1 MVRFET
7 FPLRAIRLWFSNFAF
22 TTLLGAIHMKRVLTL
37 GGASV
42 ALLLFA
48 FGCKNTDA
56 AKTAE
61 QIQALEKRVEALE
74 KRPSFP
80 QRQMPPAQESAYQ
93 LPVGNSYVL
102 GEKSAPV
109 TVTVFSDYQ
118 CPFCAKVDPML
129 TSIISDP
136 ELKGKVNVV
145 FKHFPLSFH
154 KDAKPAAKAALAAGE
169 QGADKFYAMSAKIFE
184 NQGQGQFTPENFAKW
199 AKDIKLNVDK
209 FKTDL
214 KNNDAKYDALIAADT
229 ELGIKVANVRGTPSI
244 YVGGWEL
251 RERSVDGVKNI
262 IREKKL
268 ISAN

>member
-1 MVRFET
+1 
-7 FPLRAIRLWFSNFAF
+7 
-22 TTLLGAIHMKRVLTL
+22 MKRSLKISML
-37 GGASV
+37 AASIAV
-42 ALLLFA
+42 FA
-48 FGCKNTDA
+48 VGCKNTDSV
-56 AKTAE
+56 KTTE

-80 QRQMPPAQESAYQ
+80 QRQMPPAQETAYQ
-93 LPVGNSYVL
+93 LPAGSSYILGN
-102 GEKSAPV
+102 KSAPV

-118 CPFCAKVDPML
+118 CPFCAKVDPIMAE
-129 TSIISDP
+129 IIKDP
-136 ELKGKVNVV
+136 ELKDKVNVV

-169 QGADKFYAMSAKIFE
+169 QGHDKFWAMSNKIFE
-184 NQGQGQFTPENFAKW
+184 NQGQGQFTQENFTKW
-199 AKDIKLNVDK
+199 AKAIGLNVAK
-209 FKTDL
+209 FTADL
-214 KNNDAKYDALIAADT
+214 KNNDAKYEEEIKKDM

-268 ISAN
+268 IATN